1 MISDPV
7 EVEIEF
13 AVDGRHGR
21 GDLRTVGWISQVHL
35 LEWSLSDCYVV
46 PVSLVTGGRLRTSG
60 TCAAANNRK
69 RAALRTAD

>member
-21 GDLRTVGWISQVHL
+21 GDLRTVGWISHVHL
-35 LEWSLSDCYVV
+35 LERSFSDCYVV
-46 PVSLVTGGRLRTSG
+46 SLATGGRLRISG
-60 TCAAANNRK
+60 TCAAANNCK